1 LLGHWRAVF
10 LGTVTEFRPD
20 GSSRFRVDEKFKG
33 VKGDYFDV
41 EWGPNMAGRKF
52 EIGKQYI
59 VFAAKWRWGG
69 PRHEHLEAGM
79 MSSHESKYAQAI
91 LEQLRAEM
99 QGKRNASVYGMLLQT
114 PDPSAEPPDRPVAGV
129 VVRLHS
135 NQKSF
140 ETTTD
145 ARGAF
150 AFERVPKGTY
160 QYSADL
166 PPNLQP
172 DSVAGFERF
181 ELPNGMCWDS
191 DIYAEPAAKTA
202 GGAVGH

>member
-1 LLGHWRAVF
+1 
-10 LGTVTEFRPD
+10 
-20 GSSRFRVDEKFKG
+20 
-33 VKGDYFDV
+33 
-41 EWGPNMAGRKF
+41 MAGRKF